1 MFPNSGRR
9 RELVSGEYIAPQSLL
24 PTPLDADEHGLPPGG
39 RTAPNRSPLA
49 PPSCSSAVRNGRRR
63 SESGDDD
70 VAPSLEANPLTS
82 HLTATDSGPYHRV
95 KPQSALG

>member
-1 MFPNSGRR
+1 MG
-9 RELVSGEYIAPQSLL
+9 SLL
-24 PTPLDADEHGLPPGG
+24 VVAPHL
-39 RTAPNRSPLA
+39 TAALA

-63 SESGDDD
+63 PESGDDD

-95 KPQSALG
+95 KPQSALGLTGISPVSLTCGPHTSGLTWVNPVDC